1 MGASFTAEYAVEA
14 AALCNPS
21 AVLHPDQNGLRRR
34 GSSRDQPPGHR
45 RRACFVLGLRCGR
58 DRARGE
64 VDFRASRKPGRRRS
78 QRAAR
83 WARDHLRA
91 VLADEGQVDDLT
103 HNVLAGLPDVFTA
116 SEVQQILT
124 DAHPELLTRPSGMAS
139 IEVLRRV
146 MASAYE
152 VSFPADVALSQQ
164 VILPATVE
172 ERNGVEDA
180 RFVRFH
186 DDGQIDYRATYT
198 AYDGQQIAPRLL
210 ISPDLRTFR
219 AHRLA
224 GPAAR
229 NKGMA
234 LFPRRINGRHWG
246 LCRSDGENTSVASS
260 YDGHIW
266 GRPTLVQRPR
276 ASWEVVQIGN
286 CGSPIETDR
295 GWLVLTHGSARC
307 ELMPSARSCST

>member
-1 MGASFTAEYAVEA
+1 
-14 AALCNPS
+14 
-21 AVLHPDQNGLRRR
+21 
-34 GSSRDQPPGHR
+34 
-45 RRACFVLGLRCGR
+45 
-58 DRARGE
+58 
-64 VDFRASRKPGRRRS
+64 
-78 QRAAR
+78 
-83 WARDHLRA
+83 
-91 VLADEGQVDDLT
+91 
-103 HNVLAGLPDVFTA
+103 VFTA

-152 VSFPADVALSQQ
+152 VSFPADIALSQQ

-172 ERNGVEDA
+172 ERNGIEDA
-180 RFVRFH
+180 RFVRFY

-234 LFPRRINGRHWG
+234 LFPRRINGRHWA

-260 YDGHIW
+260 YDGRVW
-266 GRPTLVQRPR
+266 GRPTLVQRPK

-295 GWLVLTHGSARC
+295 GWLVLTHGVGPMRTYAVGAILLDLNDPTRIACRLAEPLLEAGLDERDGYVPNVVYSCGGIVHDRRLWLPYGISDSRIGVAWAVID
-307 ELMPSARSCST
+307 ELLDAMIPEDP

>member
-1 MGASFTAEYAVEA
+1 
-14 AALCNPS
+14 
-21 AVLHPDQNGLRRR
+21 
-34 GSSRDQPPGHR
+34 
-45 RRACFVLGLRCGR
+45 
-58 DRARGE
+58 
-64 VDFRASRKPGRRRS
+64 
-78 QRAAR
+78 
-83 WARDHLRA
+83 
-91 VLADEGQVDDLT
+91 
-103 HNVLAGLPDVFTA
+103 
-116 SEVQQILT
+116 
-124 DAHPELLTRPSGMAS
+124 MAS

-172 ERNGVEDA
+172 ERNGIEDA

-234 LFPRRINGRHWG
+234 LFPAQDQWPALGSMPIRRETQRGVVIRSRSHLGPADPRAAAEGVLGSGADRQLRVAYRDRPG
-246 LCRSDGENTSVASS
+246 LAGA
-260 YDGHIW
+260 HAW
-266 GRPTLVQRPR
+266 GRPDAGYAVGAILLDLNDPTRITCRLAEPLLEARLRRARRLRSQRRLLLRRHRP
-276 ASWEVVQIGN
+276 
-286 CGSPIETDR
+286 
-295 GWLVLTHGSARC
+295 
-307 ELMPSARSCST
+307 